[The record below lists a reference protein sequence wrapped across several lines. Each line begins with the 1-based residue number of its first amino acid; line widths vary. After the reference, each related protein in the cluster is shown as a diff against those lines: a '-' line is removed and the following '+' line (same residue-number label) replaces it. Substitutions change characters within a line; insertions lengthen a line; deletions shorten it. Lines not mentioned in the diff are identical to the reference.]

1 MIKKEYGLF
10 RKLIVCAILTIS
22 IYNAAPAQSF
32 FKINWEKSYD
42 FNLSDKLFS
51 VINTSDGNFILAG
64 ETSSNT
70 SPGQK
75 ILILK
80 VNPNG
85 ELIWQKTFGGASDC
99 KFMTTAKAG
108 IDGLFILGTKKTG
121 SSNPFIWILKIDKDG
136 NLIWENTAGGGG
148 SEFIYDLY
156 ESPENGVFLCG
167 SKQIKG
173 NNDSDGWLIKFN
185 KKGAI
190 ESQALFG
197 PRYID
202 DDFRSIISDNTG
214 GYFLIG
220 NTSEKIGSEKIP
232 YLVHVDFR
240 GNKIWEKSFPDFPG
254 SIPASVFFNS
264 EGLITCLLNVY
275 SGTGEFSHITK
286 ILVEPGGTLV
296 TSNSIN
302 QHLNISKNSVF
313 FNEFDQLVLT
323 SVQAEN
329 PPENANK
336 YIIKLDQALNP
347 IWVKQLDL
355 ENISVNSIRP
365 VDNTNFISAGWTG
378 LNAYKLDAKI
388 FSFRDYS
395 GKLIE
400 SYVIQKLIAN
410 AGMNVN
416 ESLKDYKLRIG
427 NARFQTL
434 IAEYS
439 VAATTELRLVPE
451 TYSSAPVAARSE
463 VRTAPANP
471 IQGNTVSSPQ
481 VSISGKYYALLIAVE
496 DYADPVITDLDKPI
510 KDAQK
515 LFDVLVNEYLFEKAN
530 VTFLKN
536 PTREQIISSLD
547 RLEKEVT
554 KSDNLLIFYAGHG
567 YWNETSQK
575 GFWLPS
581 DASKKNTSNW
591 IANSSVS
598 DYIRSIPAKH
608 TLLIADACFSGS
620 IFKTRAAFGSQDMSA
635 MKLYE
640 LTSRKAMTSGTLT
653 EVPDKSVFIDFLVKR
668 LYENP
673 DHYLPSEQLFFSFK
687 PAVVNNTESIP
698 QFGVVGNSGD
708 EGGDFIFVKRKK

>member
-1 MIKKEYGLF
+1 MIKKESRLIG
-10 RKLIVCAILTIS
+10 KLILLIPLAIS
-22 IYNAAPAQSF
+22 ICSSSLSQSF

-42 FNLSDKLFS
+42 FNLSDKLYS
-51 VINTSDGNFILAG
+51 AINMSDGNIIMLG
-64 ETSSNT
+64 ETSSPT
-70 SPGQK
+70 SSGQK
-75 ILILK
+75 ILAIK

-85 ELIWQKTFGGASDC
+85 ELIWQKAFGGTSEC
-99 KFMTTAKAG
+99 KFLNTAKSG
-108 IDGLFILGTKKTG
+108 TDGLYILGTKKQG
-121 SSNPFIWILKIDKDG
+121 SANSFIWILKIDKDG
-136 NLIWENTAGGGG
+136 NLVWENTAGGGG
-148 SEFIYDLY
+148 SEFVYDLF
-156 ESPENGVFLCG
+156 ETSENGVFLCG
-167 SKQIKG
+167 SKEIKG
-173 NNDSDGWLIKFN
+173 NNDTDGWLIKFN

-197 PRYID
+197 SRYIN
-202 DDFRSIISDNTG
+202 DDFRSIISDNIG
-214 GYFLIG
+214 GFFLLG
-220 NTSEKIGSEKIP
+220 YTSEKIGSEKIP
-232 YLVHVDFR
+232 YLLHVDFR
-240 GNKIWEKSFPDFPG
+240 GNKIWEKSYPEFLG
-254 SIPASVFFNS
+254 AIPSSVYFTS
-264 EGLITCLLNVY
+264 EGLLACLLNVY
-275 SGTGEFSHITK
+275 KGTGEFSHITK
-286 ILVEPGGTLV
+286 LLIDPSGTLV
-296 TSNSIN
+296 NSSSIN
-302 QHLNISKNSVF
+302 QQLSISKNSF
-313 FNEFDQLVLT
+313 FSNEFDQLVLSST
-323 SVQAEN
+323 QSADHLLSS
-329 PPENANK
+329 NK
-336 YIIKLDQALNP
+336 YLIKLDPSMNP
-347 IWVKQLDL
+347 IWVKQLDI
-355 ENISVNSIRP
+355 ENISVNSICP
-365 VDNTNFISAGWTG
+365 IDNTNFITAGWTG
-378 LNAYKLDAKI
+378 LNTYKLDTKI

-395 GKLIE
+395 SKLIE
-400 SYVIQKLIAN
+400 SYVVQKLIAN

-416 ESLKDYKLRIG
+416 ESLKDFKLRSG
-427 NARFQTL
+427 NAKFQEL
-434 IAEYS
+434 VAEYS
-439 VAATTELRLVPE
+439 ATATADLRLVPE
-451 TYSSAPVAARSE
+451 SYTTMNSAARSE
-463 VRTAPANP
+463 
-471 IQGNTVSSPQ
+471 IQPTVTNQIQVSAASNPQ

-547 RLEKEVT
+547 QLEKEVT

-620 IFKTRAAFGSQDMSA
+620 IFKTRAAFGSQDLST

-668 LYENP
+668 LNENQE
-673 DHYLPSEQLFFSFK
+673 HYLPSEQLFFSFK

-698 QFGVVGNSGD
+698 QFGVIGNSGD
-708 EGGDFIFVKRKK
+708 EGGDFIFIKRKK